1 MLFLGLCRSAW
12 LAIVLAFDRFLIPLA
27 TTANIAPKLRKE
39 LGSNGL
45 PVSGRN
51 SAFFRNLPK
60 IPVLGVPGSPNCPE
74 DIAS

>member
-1 MLFLGLCRSAW
+1 M
-12 LAIVLAFDRFLIPLA
+12 
-27 TTANIAPKLRKE
+27 APKLRKE

-51 SAFFRNLPK
+51 SAFFRNLLK
-60 IPVLGVPGSPNCPE
+60 IPVPGVPGSPNRPE